1 MRRIKIIIFK
11 ILTLLLMKK
20 MMMQLSIKN

>member
-1 MRRIKIIIFK
+1 MHRIKIIIFK
-11 ILTLLLMKK
+11 ILTLLHMKK